1 MRDALTSSH
10 PRYTKPASRRASRLL
25 NEVHG
30 RRKRQ
35 YNLLIDL
42 QKAYDSVDREILWKL
57 LDKRCKDNH
66 ERTLIELIKGL
77 HR

>member
-1 MRDALTSSH
+1 
-10 PRYTKPASRRASRLL
+10 
-25 NEVHG
+25 
-30 RRKRQ
+30 
-35 YNLLIDL
+35 L

-57 LDKRCKDNH
+57 LDKRCKDRH